1 MNALK
6 KIYCNCCRAT
16 FLIEKKQL
24 DSIRFKEHL
33 ELAFHLACCPVCRI
47 YQKQSHLINRSL
59 KEFIDDELPTESGL
73 DEPFKEA
80 LQQKINKQL
89 DAK

>member
-24 DSIRFKEHL
+24 DSIRLNEHL
-33 ELAFHLACCPVCRI
+33 ELAFHLACCPVCRT
-47 YQKQSHLINRSL
+47 YQKQSHLINRSIQ
-59 KEFIDDELPTESGL
+59 EFIDGKLPTETGL
-73 DEPFKEA
+73 DNRFKEA
-80 LQQKINKQL
+80 LQQKISKQL